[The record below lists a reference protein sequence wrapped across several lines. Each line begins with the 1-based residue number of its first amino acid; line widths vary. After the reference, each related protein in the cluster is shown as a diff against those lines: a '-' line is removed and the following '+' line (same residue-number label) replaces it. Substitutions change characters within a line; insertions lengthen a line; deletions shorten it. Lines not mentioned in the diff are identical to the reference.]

1 MNFMMQ
7 PSRFVTTIAS
17 GIQVNACITIA
28 VDTAYVAAQQGRNI
42 GAGVYMMDNTIS
54 NGSSGEGQMELH
66 TKVPVGSTIGFDSVP
81 INPVSGDQVIITG
94 FNVSQGSVFGSA
106 GYPRQQPPLG
116 TQPAGS
122 WWIGQAMN
130 AGSQTYQIQ
139 IAVTVGVIQPVTYYV
154 NWDPFITAQ

>member
-28 VDTAYVAAQQGRNI
+28 IDTAYVAAQQGTNI

-66 TKVPVGSTIGFDSVP
+66 TRVPVGSTIGFDSVP
-81 INPVSGDQVIITG
+81 INPVSGDQVIITR

-122 WWIGQAMN
+122 WCVARQ
-130 AGSQTYQIQ
+130 SELPS
-139 IAVTVGVIQPVTYYV
+139 VLPHVSVLP
-154 NWDPFITAQ
+154 

>member
-1 MNFMMQ
+1 MGLVLLLARRRAGELTSSVLFLL
-7 PSRFVTTIAS
+7 
-17 GIQVNACITIA
+17 A
-28 VDTAYVAAQQGRNI
+28 VHSALWTFG
-42 GAGVYMMDNTIS
+42 
-54 NGSSGEGQMELH
+54 L
-66 TKVPVGSTIGFDSVP
+66 
-81 INPVSGDQVIITG
+81 
-94 FNVSQGSVFGSA
+94 FGSA

-130 AGSQTYQIQ
+130 SGSQTYQIQ